1 MARRM
6 QLLFPA
12 DGNAMG
18 YRHDDFAG
26 TVVGLIFLGFIATG
40 IGSFLNSKFKFLTGD
55 SVLEFVVG
63 AIVIFIVVG
72 AIVGIA
78 FIWHRLVTWQKSW
91 SRCVHGVFGG
101 KARNLCAKCVS
112 EQNAIDENER
122 RKRELEE
129 RRRRIDA
136 DASSLR
142 NTERLRLAKSLVP
155 SIEELRQLSWQQFED
170 QVARIFESMGYSVEQ
185 TPYVKDHGRDAILRK
200 NGAKFLL
207 ECKRYAEDGVSGRRD
222 LQILHSNMITDGAV
236 SGFFVTAGGFTKDAI
251 EFAKVR
257 SIELIDGHQL
267 VGLMFDSKPASHDDT
282 YSSMCRQCGKVVLHR
297 LRTPRL
303 ERCDGNHDVAPTL
316 DIATVLTT
324 ANAAPICECGAPMR
338 LVHWKKRRFW
348 GCTRY
353 PQCRYT
359 RRCRS
364 HRDLRGE
371 FGGEND
377 LGMGVT
383 VNPDTYAEAK
393 PLFLEA
399 AREFGGAYRDVHTT
413 ALFATECQSFLD
425 NVIAGFGQTG
435 S

>member
-6 QLLFPA
+6 RLLFRA

-18 YRHDDFAG
+18 YRHDDFAE

-40 IGSFLNSKFKFLTGD
+40 IGSFLNSKFRFLTGD

-112 EQNAIDENER
+112 EQNAIEENQR

-155 SIEELRQLSWQQFED
+155 SIEELRLLSWQQFED
-170 QVARIFESMGYSVEQ
+170 QVARMFERMGYSVEQ

-251 EFAKVR
+251 EFAKGR
-257 SIELIDGHQL
+257 LIELIDGHQL
-267 VGLMFDSKPASHDDT
+267 VRMMFDSKPASHDDT
-282 YSSMCRQCGKVVLHR
+282 YRSMCRHCGKVVLHR
-297 LRTPRL
+297 LRMPRL
-303 ERCDGNHDVAPTL
+303 ERCSYGHDVGPTL
-316 DIATVLTT
+316 DVATVLTT
-324 ANAAPICECGAPMR
+324 SDAAPTCKCGAPMR
-338 LVHWKKRRFW
+338 LVHWNKKRFW

-359 RRCRS
+359 RSWRS
-364 HRDLRGE
+364 RRAPIS
-371 FGGEND
+371 N
-377 LGMGVT
+377 
-383 VNPDTYAEAK
+383 A
-393 PLFLEA
+393 
-399 AREFGGAYRDVHTT
+399 GA
-413 ALFATECQSFLD
+413 
-425 NVIAGFGQTG
+425 
-435 S
+435 